1 MGDGEEKAP
10 RGFARKGALKQKN
23 VSEVKD
29 HQFVPR
35 FFKQP
40 TFCSHCT
47 DFIWGVGK
55 QGYQC
60 KGERHAALC
69 ARARVSLCARGCERG
84 AVAQRLARYGI
95 YFSGLDSSS

>member
-60 KGERHAALC
+60 KG
-69 ARARVSLCARGCERG
+69 
-84 AVAQRLARYGI
+84 I